1 MRIEACVDL
10 AERILAR
17 PPRAGIRR
25 VVAVDGPAGSGKTV
39 FAARL
44 AASLVAPTIH
54 LDDICPGWSGLSDA
68 APRLVEWV
76 LAPIAAGSRARYRRY
91 DWKRGA
97 YAEWLDVPEAPV
109 LLVEGVTSG
118 STTVAP
124 YLTFL
129 VWVTAPLHV
138 RVQRGIERDGE
149 SYRSRWEAWS
159 REEEKAFNADETRE
173 RADLC
178 IDGAPEVPHDH
189 EREFVVLR
197 SETSPWPQ

>member
-1 MRIEACVDL
+1 MSVRTYLDL
-10 AERILAR
+10 AGRILAL
-17 PPRAGIRR
+17 PPRAGATR

-44 AASLVAPTIH
+44 AAALAAPTLH

-76 LAPIAAGSRARYRRY
+76 LAPIAAGSRGRYRRY
-91 DWKRGA
+91 DWNAGT
-97 YAEWLDVPEAPV
+97 YDEWLDVPEAPV

-129 VWVTAPLHV
+129 VWVTAPLRV

-159 REEEKAFNADETRE
+159 REEEMAFNADETPE
-173 RADLC
+173 RADLR
-178 IDGAPEVPHDH
+178 IDGAPEMPHDR

-197 SETSPWPQ
+197 SETSPWP